1 MKVAVVFLIFFAS
14 LWPDLIETDNTDFS
28 SSGEIISISLLAIIM
43 AFEETVSN
51 LSIGNKTCSTA
62 KKRQAPEKEIR
73 IIFKRS
79 RNDSWDMVMKGGEA
93 AERDY
98 QYE

>member
-1 MKVAVVFLIFFAS
+1 MADSKYADGIRQ
-14 LWPDLIETDNTDFS
+14 E
-28 SSGEIISISLLAIIM
+28 M

-62 KKRQAPEKEIR
+62 KKRQAPVKDLR
-73 IIFKRS
+73 VIFKRS
-79 RNDSWDMVMKGGEA
+79 RNDSWNLLMKGGEA